1 MKAAPQNI
9 QFVCEGL
16 DHPEGVA
23 FDLNGDLYAGG
34 EAGQI
39 YCIDPAEGSFKCF
52 AKTGGTILGVTL
64 DGNGRVYACDI
75 GRREVVQCSP
85 DGQVTVYATGTDE
98 QPLVNPNY
106 SVFDAEGRLFF
117 SDSGDYWNPGGSIW
131 VAEPGKQVESLTPP
145 NLPFAN
151 GMCLDSEEEYLYLVL
166 STSAKIVRFK
176 LDGKNLAGKMEIVA
190 ELPNKTV
197 PDGIALDTSRN
208 IWLGYWAPDEIW
220 KVSQNGTFE
229 KIMVDWT
236 GELLNRPT
244 NIALKHNRVFFS
256 NFGGW
261 HIGSFETEV
270 EPLPLNYPLL

>member
-1 MKAAPQNI
+1 MKATPRNI

-23 FDLNGDLYAGG
+23 FGLNSVLYAGG

-39 YCIDPAEGSFKCF
+39 YRIEPDEGSFKCI
-52 AKTGGTILGVTL
+52 AETGGFILGITL
-64 DGNGRVYACDI
+64 DGKDRVYACDA
-75 GRREVVQCSP
+75 GRREVVQCMP
-85 DGQVTVYATGTDE
+85 DGQVNTYASGTVE
-98 QPLVNPNY
+98 RPLVNPNY
-106 SVFDAEGRLFF
+106 SVFDTDGRLFF

-131 VAEPGKQVESLTPP
+131 VVEPSKQAEPLTPP

-176 LDGKNLAGKMEIVA
+176 LDGKNLAGEMEIVA
-190 ELPNKTV
+190 QLPENTV

-208 IWLGYWAPDEIW
+208 IWLGCYVPDEIW
-220 KVSQNGTFE
+220 KISHDGNFE
-229 KIMVDWT
+229 KIMEDWT

-244 NIALKHNRVFFS
+244 NIALGKNRVFFA
-256 NFGGW
+256 NLGGW
-261 HIGSFETEV
+261 HIGSFEIEV
-270 EPLPLNYPLL
+270 EPLSLNYPFL